1 MYNYGCMN
9 QRLEPLNRAPSGPLR
24 AAELDRLHIV
34 PSISAERPS
43 WGAREGGPRPLS
55 PTPEKAGETPPSEA
69 SLNRQRARM
78 LLDLYN
84 ARMKFFPA
92 GLFADPAW
100 EMLLDLTHARLA
112 GKRVSVSSLCIAAH
126 VPATTA
132 LRRIGDLVT
141 SGLATRVKD
150 ENDGRRVFVELTED
164 GFNRMT
170 GYLEAVIK
178 SMTAKEVMKGL

>member
-1 MYNYGCMN
+1 MPAGDGNEA
-9 QRLEPLNRAPSGPLR
+9 QD
-24 AAELDRLHIV
+24 AA
-34 PSISAERPS
+34 
-43 WGAREGGPRPLS
+43 LS
-55 PTPEKAGETPPSEA
+55 
-69 SLNRQRARM
+69 RQRTRM

-84 ARMKFFPA
+84 ARMKVFPA

-132 LRRIGDLVT
+132 LRRIGDLVR
-141 SGLATRVKD
+141 SGLVTREKD

-164 GFNRMT
+164 GVARMNL
-170 GYLEAVIK
+170 YFEAVLK
-178 SMTAKEVMKGL
+178 ALSAGEAMKHA